1 MICSS
6 PLVYKSAI
14 KKLVYCYLC
23 LPVQIPNV
31 LKDPLV
37 PHLDVLLDASKL
49 SLNRPVALGS
59 YFSL

>member
-14 KKLVYCYLC
+14 KKLVYLC